1 MSYAPQETEPME
13 KLAIDCILYVA
24 EKEGLTPEQ
33 VLWGLVPIE
42 NRHIVSDTSEYEED
56 TKTTRSSSQ
65 SDTEDY
71 SVPRRAC

>member
-1 MSYAPQETEPME
+1 MNEEM
-13 KLAIDCILYVA
+13 AIACILYTA

-42 NRHIVSDTSEYEED
+42 NRHIVSDTSQYEED
-56 TKTTRSSSQ
+56 TETTRQ
-65 SDTEDY
+65 SGQQDTEDH